1 MFLKLLFCLTSSAKS
16 AEMYSLLTVVL
27 KKKKEKSTVVF
38 LFKGFLKH
46 FVFKTMVQEL
56 NYV

>member
-27 KKKKEKSTVVF
+27 KKKKKSTVVF